1 LILFVKNDE
10 HIQAWAKEMFDVN
23 FPIFA
28 KGAVVREGDGD
39 EELPDVWKFLSGK
52 LFLFK

>member
-1 LILFVKNDE
+1 
-10 HIQAWAKEMFDVN
+10 MFDIN

-28 KGAVVREGDGD
+28 KGPVVREGNEN

-52 LFLFK
+52 GIYLK